1 MKKFLALIVI
11 GLVGYFGY
19 THLNSN
25 NMTTEQP
32 EVDNSKMVWSID
44 KSQQVSLKIG
54 NGSGGISPAVGSL
67 LNPGEIWTGVST
79 GADDWLVCNIYAQP
93 DSSGYLN
100 TTTIHIKSEGKD
112 LPAPQGTDGQ
122 GNPDGFLVFTHI
134 KDTLG
139 MPWYTIKSTQVIP
152 TPPVIDN
159 VGWNS
164 GETGKDPFATPGS
177 YWVQD
182 YNFDDKGRWSVKDGA
197 IYQNTDSSTIAEQPT
212 YGSRAYPVNILNDNY
227 DIDSLANGVAYN
239 GVWQIDIKIG
249 STGALNKQSGGEMQF
264 CETFYLAER
273 VNMMWNNKYY
283 LDGSDEGGS
292 SAGSQYGR
300 EIDIMETSWNGG
312 SKTEVGPQFNLPNGK
327 NTGWNINNPITTA
340 KGIMKAQWSQ
350 FYGAPATDFATFGVA
365 ILDDGLYFYGYKGDT
380 QIYAY
385 GPVVEDNTYKQVG
398 PFVPYIGTWCL
409 KDNRTPGGFET
420 GYKNFIYKSKSD
432 VTGNPIDNP
441 ESFGPGLK

>member
-1 MKKFLALIVI
+1 M
-11 GLVGYFGY
+11 GY
-19 THLNSN
+19 
-25 NMTTEQP
+25 
-32 EVDNSKMVWSID
+32 
-44 KSQQVSLKIG
+44 
-54 NGSGGISPAVGSL
+54 
-67 LNPGEIWTGVST
+67 
-79 GADDWLVCNIYAQP
+79 
-93 DSSGYLN
+93 
-100 TTTIHIKSEGKD
+100 
-112 LPAPQGTDGQ
+112 
-122 GNPDGFLVFTHI
+122 
-134 KDTLG
+134 
-139 MPWYTIKSTQVIP
+139 
-152 TPPVIDN
+152 
-159 VGWNS
+159 
-164 GETGKDPFATPGS
+164 
-177 YWVQD
+177 
-182 YNFDDKGRWSVKDGA
+182 
-197 IYQNTDSSTIAEQPT
+197 
-212 YGSRAYPVNILNDNY
+212 
-227 DIDSLANGVAYN
+227 
-239 GVWQIDIKIG
+239 
-249 STGALNKQSGGEMQF
+249 KQSGGKMQF

-273 VNMMWNNKYY
+273 INMMWNNKYY

-409 KDNRTPGGFET
+409 KDNRTAGGFET